1 MGIVGGGVVGLELGI
16 MLARD
21 GNDVLQ
27 LERDPESPPD
37 SVDAAWERWERRGV
51 AQRWA
56 AELSGWAWRTNP
68 LLEAPEPFHGG
79 ARPDDGRY
87 EMVTGRRVFV
97 EKVVA
102 ELA

>member
-1 MGIVGGGVVGLELGI
+1 MARWGSWVAASWGWSLASCSPGTATTSSNWSATPNRRPILSMRRGNGGNV
-16 MLARD
+16 
-21 GNDVLQ
+21 
-27 LERDPESPPD
+27 
-37 SVDAAWERWERRGV
+37 AAWRS
-51 AQRWA
+51 
-56 AELSGWAWRTNP
+56 SGWAWRTNP